1 MKPVDFTIYWEETP
15 VVQVCYDEN
24 NKPQFTVLNPSHLPV
39 LLFGMN
45 GKATPTAARLDKFFA
60 DRCFPSTR
68 QNAKEPVS
76 YTHLYRQKAQ
86 LRLCFFCF
94 SSISSYILYQ

>member
-45 GKATPTAARLDKFFA
+45 GKATPTAG
-60 DRCFPSTR
+60 
-68 QNAKEPVS
+68 
-76 YTHLYRQKAQ
+76 
-86 LRLCFFCF
+86 
-94 SSISSYILYQ
+94 